1 MSGEL
6 QRRAVHLSGTGI
18 PGAYLLNVVDFRGFQ
33 LLLLGLLACV
43 AVLEFVRLGI
53 GYQHWIYDEL
63 TREYEAENVAGYAL
77 FFLGATAAAYAF
89 QPAIA
94 VPAVLML
101 SIGDP
106 ISGILGSADA
116 TTAKEAGV
124 LAVMFLVCFAL
135 ALPFAVGAVGQ
146 LPGVAVGQLSG
157 VAVAAAGALGAT
169 FADGVKPVIAGYVV
183 DDNLSIPPVAGA
195 AMWATAQVL

>member
-1 MSGEL
+1 
-6 QRRAVHLSGTGI
+6 
-18 PGAYLLNVVDFRGFQ
+18 YLLDLVDFRGFQ
-33 LLLLGLLACV
+33 LLLSGLLVCV

-116 TTAKEAGV
+116 TTAKEVGV

-146 LPGVAVGQLSG
+146 LPG

-195 AMWATAQVL
+195 AMWAVVQVL